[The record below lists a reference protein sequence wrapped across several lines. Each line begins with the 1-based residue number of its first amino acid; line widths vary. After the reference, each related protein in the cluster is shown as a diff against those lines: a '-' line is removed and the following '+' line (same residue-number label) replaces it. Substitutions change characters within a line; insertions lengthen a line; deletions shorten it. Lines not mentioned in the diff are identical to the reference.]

1 MTKHLQL
8 IFRLL
13 RDERVHPL
21 VKVLPFLSLLYLV
34 YPDLVPGPFDDA
46 VVITLFLQFFLTLV
60 PDEIIEEHKFELELQ
75 EKNTNDSDNIIEGEF
90 WEE

>member
-1 MTKHLQL
+1 MK
-8 IFRLL
+8 
-13 RDERVHPL
+13 DKRVHPL

-60 PDEIIEEHKFELELQ
+60 PDEIIDEHKFELELH

>member
-1 MTKHLQL
+1 MIKQLQL

-13 RDERVHPL
+13 RDKRVHPL
-21 VKVLPFLSLLYLV
+21 IKILPLISLIYLL

-46 VVITLFLQFFLTLV
+46 VVIALFLQFFLTLI
-60 PDEIIEEHKFELELQ
+60 PDELIEEHKFDQ
-75 EKNTNDSDNIIEGEF
+75 EIQSQQINEEDHIIEGEF

>member
-60 PDEIIEEHKFELELQ
+60 PDEIIDEHKFELELQ

>member
-1 MTKHLQL
+1 MAKQLQL
-8 IFRLL
+8 IFRLMK
-13 RDERVHPL
+13 DERVHPL
-21 VKVLPFLSLLYLV
+21 VKVLPFLSLIYLV

-46 VVITLFLQFFLTLV
+46 VVVTLFLQFFLTLV

-75 EKNTNDSDNIIEGEF
+75 KKNSNTGDNIIEGEF

>member
-1 MTKHLQL
+1 MTKQLQL
-8 IFRLL
+8 IFRLMK
-13 RDERVHPL
+13 DKRVHPL

-60 PDEIIEEHKFELELQ
+60 PDEIIDELKFELELQ
-75 EKNTNDSDNIIEGEF
+75 EKDTNDSDNIIEGEF